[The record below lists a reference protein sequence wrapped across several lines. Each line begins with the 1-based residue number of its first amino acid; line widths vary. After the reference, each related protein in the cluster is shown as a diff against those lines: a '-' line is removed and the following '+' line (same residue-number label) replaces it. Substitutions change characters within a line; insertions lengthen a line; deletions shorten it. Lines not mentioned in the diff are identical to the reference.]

1 MKRIIPL
8 LLAILFACPSAMSQ
22 RSDTTSCLG
31 SVYVGGGAFFA
42 GEQPL
47 YRQDISLLAPGSAL
61 LAGGLSD
68 HDYSNAGY
76 EDATGLFDAGVS
88 FHPFR
93 KAGGLGAELRVGFLY
108 GGRSTL
114 TGYLRRI
121 TRTPYDTLT
130 SSQTGETFYVD
141 SVHNSTYLV
150 ECSAERFGLSTS
162 LVWRTKGRWSIYG
175 GVGFAGGLL
184 MNARTEVYHSTFD
197 GVDDPNSSRPNDVH
211 DGRYAGNGGSETFRN
226 GTGWWLSLNTPIGLD
241 FQVARRSA
249 FWSRVHLYD
258 ELRPQLLFQGTPE
271 LGTATNLGLQSVFG
285 VRLKL

>member
-1 MKRIIPL
+1 MKRIL
-8 LLAILFACPSAMSQ
+8 LLMSSAVLASSWTLAQ
-22 RSDTTSCLG
+22 SPDSSSWG
-31 SVYVGGGAFFA
+31 SVYIGGGAFFA
-42 GEQPL
+42 GSQPL
-47 YRQDISLLAPGSAL
+47 YRQELALITSGSTL
-61 LAGGLSD
+61 LAGGHVD

-76 EDATGLFDAGVS
+76 EDATGLLDAGIS

-93 KAGGLGAELRVGFLY
+93 KSAGLGPELRVGFLY

-114 TGYLRRI
+114 TGYLRRS

-141 SVHNSTYLV
+141 SVHSSTYLV
-150 ECSAERFGLSTS
+150 EYSAERFGLSTS

-175 GVGFAGGLL
+175 GVGLAGGLL
-184 MNARTEVYHSTFD
+184 MNARTEVYHSTYD
-197 GVDDPNSSRPNDVH
+197 GVDDPNNNRPSDVH
-211 DGRYAGNGGSETFRN
+211 DGRYSGNGGTETFRN
-226 GTGWWLSLNTPIGLD
+226 GTGWWLSLNTPLGLD

-271 LGTATNLGLQSVFG
+271 LGTGTNFGVQSVFG

>member
-1 MKRIIPL
+1 MKRIL
-8 LLAILFACPSAMSQ
+8 LLMSSAVLASSWTLAQ
-22 RSDTTSCLG
+22 SPDSSSWG
-31 SVYVGGGAFFA
+31 SVYIGGGAFFA
-42 GEQPL
+42 GSQPL
-47 YRQDISLLAPGSAL
+47 YRQELALITSGSTL
-61 LAGGLSD
+61 LAGGHVD

-76 EDATGLFDAGVS
+76 EDATGLLDAGIS

-93 KAGGLGAELRVGFLY
+93 KSAGLGPELRVGFLY

-114 TGYLRRI
+114 TGYLRRS

-141 SVHNSTYLV
+141 SVHSSTYLV
-150 ECSAERFGLSTS
+150 EYSAERFGLSTS

-175 GVGFAGGLL
+175 GVGLAGGLL
-184 MNARTEVYHSTFD
+184 MNARTEVYHSTYD
-197 GVDDPNSSRPNDVH
+197 GVDDPNNNRPSDVH
-211 DGRYAGNGGSETFRN
+211 DGRYSGNGGTETFRN
-226 GTGWWLSLNTPIGLD
+226 GTGWWLSLNTPLGLD

-271 LGTATNLGLQSVFG
+271 LGTGTNFGVQAVFG